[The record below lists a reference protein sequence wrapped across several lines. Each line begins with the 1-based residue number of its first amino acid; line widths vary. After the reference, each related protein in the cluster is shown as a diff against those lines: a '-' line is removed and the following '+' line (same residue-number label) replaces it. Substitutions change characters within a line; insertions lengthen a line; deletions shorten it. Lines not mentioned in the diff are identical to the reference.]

1 MALMNNEMQAID
13 WQGVRAMVFD
23 MDGTLLNTEH
33 VIMQAASHTLE
44 HLGYAPLPPDYRM
57 PNMFGTAADL
67 MVDVLKERGLPLP
80 EGGHAQAGVLFE
92 RFYAAQ
98 PADAAPLYAGVLD
111 CLLAA
116 QAQGIA
122 LGVCTNKQ
130 YALAIKGLQAAGIL
144 ELFSVVT
151 GRDSY
156 GIAKPAPEPLL
167 HTLAQ
172 MDVQP
177 QDAVFF
183 GDTHADA
190 GCAHAAG
197 VRFAWF
203 TSGFGTDRVRDFP
216 QALAFADF
224 RQLSLAMA

>member
-13 WQGVRAMVFD
+13 WQGVRAMVLD

-44 HLGYAPLPPDYRM
+44 HLGYAPLPPGYRM

-67 MVDVLKERGLPLP
+67 MVDVLKERGVPLP
-80 EGGHAQAGVLFE
+80 EGGHAQAGALFE

-151 GRDSY
+151 GRDSC

-177 QDAVFF
+177 QDAMFF

-190 GCAHAAG
+190 GCAQAAG

-203 TSGFGTDRVRDFP
+203 TSGFGTDRVLDFP